1 MALTKLQT
9 EAIENNAITTEKIAT
24 GAVTSADI
32 LDGTVAPVDVSTD
45 VLESGISYAIVFG

>member
-1 MALTKLQT
+1 MLTRLQT
-9 EAIENNAITTEKIAT
+9 DAITDNAVTTEKIAT

-32 LDGTVAPVDVSTD
+32 LDGTVAAADVSAD

>member
-9 EAIENNAITTEKIAT
+9 EGITDNAVTTEKIAD
-24 GAVTSADI
+24 GAVTTSDI
-32 LDGTVAPVDVSTD
+32 LDGTVGAADVSAD